1 VGGERRTSDSGHGVC
16 GAAKSPPADLQNRPT
31 HLSSASKV
39 NHFRPAADP
48 LFESMAQVFGRRS
61 ISVVLSGLLT
71 DGWRGTA
78 AVHKCGGLTMTQNK
92 RTCEFFDMPSAAIDY
107 GKAEVVLAPR
117 RLALALDAVM
127 DQASQ
132 REARLRRRRQ
142 GDDARSSTPARI
154 QRPRSNVAL
163 PSQPEASIVVR
174 TVMEPS
180 F

>member
-1 VGGERRTSDSGHGVC
+1 MC
-16 GAAKSPPADLQNRPT
+16 AAKSPPADLQNRPT

-78 AVHKCGGLTMTQNK
+78 AVRKCGGLTMAQNK

-117 RLALALDAVM
+117 RLAFALDAVM

-132 REARLRRRRQ
+132 REGKAS
-142 GDDARSSTPARI
+142 APPAR
-154 QRPRSNVAL
+154 R
-163 PSQPEASIVVR
+163 
-174 TVMEPS
+174 
-180 F
+180 